1 MNNNHLLNRVF
12 SQKMI
17 RDLIHN
23 GNSSIL
29 DTTYSNYCSGLSSV
43 TNEKKIRSL
52 YTVLDKH
59 YRNEYFY
66 KNTMINKM
74 LLGRHSLNT
83 TTALSE
89 VWINRSKAD
98 FVMINGKAVVY
109 EIKTDLD
116 NLERLETQINDYYKA
131 FGNVEVIV
139 SESHVDKIL
148 NMYGNTDIG
157 ISLLT
162 KRNTISKVKD
172 SQSNFNQLDITSIYK
187 LLRKPER
194 IGVLSKLGHKL
205 EKVDSF
211 SEYDYYLE
219 LFRKSSINELYKET
233 LKILKKRDT
242 KIVEN
247 SSLFK
252 ETPYELR
259 SLLYFS
265 PIKNSDYELLKTAIG
280 KE

>member
-1 MNNNHLLNRVF
+1 
-12 SQKMI
+12 MI
-17 RDLIHN
+17 SDLIKL
-23 GNSSIL
+23 GNSSVL
-29 DTTYSNYCSGLSSV
+29 DKAYSSYCSGLSSD
-43 TNEKKIRSL
+43 TNNKKISAL

-66 KNTMINKM
+66 KNTMLNKL

-83 TTALSE
+83 STALSE

-116 NLERLETQINDYYKA
+116 NLERLENQINDYYKV
-131 FGNVEVIV
+131 FGNVEIVV
-139 SESHVDKIL
+139 SESHIDKVL
-148 NMYGNTDIG
+148 SKYDHTDIG

-162 KRNTISKVKD
+162 PRNTISNIKK
-172 SQSNFNQLDITSIYK
+172 SESNFNYLDITSIYK
-187 LLRKPER
+187 LLRKQER
-194 IGVLSKLGHKL
+194 ISILTKLGCEL
-205 EKVDSF
+205 QAVDSF
-211 SEYDYYLE
+211 SEYNYYLD
-219 LFRKSSINELYKET
+219 LFKESSLSDLYKET
-233 LKILKKRDT
+233 LKMLKLRDK

-247 SSLFK
+247 RSQFASA
-252 ETPYELR
+252 PYELK

-265 PIKNSDYELLKTAIG
+265 PLKITEYESLQIAIG

>member
-1 MNNNHLLNRVF
+1 
-12 SQKMI
+12 MI
-17 RDLIHN
+17 QDLISH
-23 GNSSIL
+23 GNSAVL
-29 DTTYSNYCSGLSSV
+29 DTAYSNFCSGFSSD
-43 TNEKKIRSL
+43 TNIKKISSL

-66 KNTMINKM
+66 KNTMLNKL

-89 VWINRSKAD
+89 VWISRSKAD

-116 NLERLETQINDYYKA
+116 NLERLENQINDYYKV
-131 FGNVEVIV
+131 FGNVEVVV
-139 SESHVDKIL
+139 SESHIDKVL
-148 NMYGNTDIG
+148 NKYDNTDIG

-162 KRNTISKVKD
+162 RRNTISKVKD
-172 SQSNFNQLDITSIYK
+172 SQSNFDHLDVLSIYK
-187 LLRKPER
+187 LLRKQER
-194 IGVLSKLGHKL
+194 INVLLKLGYKF
-205 EKVDSF
+205 EEVDSF

-219 LFRKSSINELYKET
+219 LFNKASISEIYNEALKS
-233 LKILKKRDT
+233 LKQRDS

-252 ETPYELR
+252 ATPYELR

-265 PIKNSDYELLKTAIG
+265 PIRNKDYESLKMAIG